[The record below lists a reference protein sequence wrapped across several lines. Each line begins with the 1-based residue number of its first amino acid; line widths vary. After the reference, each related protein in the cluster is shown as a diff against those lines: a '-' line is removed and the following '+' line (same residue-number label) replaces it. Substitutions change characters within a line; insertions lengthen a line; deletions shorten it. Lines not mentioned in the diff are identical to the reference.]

1 MLDFVFDVSPRPVS
15 PYESVDGVRAKSSN
29 TRVTRHIL
37 CDEDLG
43 WFIGLY
49 VAEGCCESSRLT
61 ITLHI
66 DETDVADKWVSILSE
81 KFNLSA
87 KVKKNEE
94 NHTLKIRVS
103 SRILCNFFSELV
115 PGKAITKTLSYI
127 LHNQHDDFKK
137 GLLRGWVEGDGH
149 IDDERDNFSV
159 TGVTSSD
166 QLAKDLYRMSTEV
179 GIKPTWSIRKQA
191 DHQNAPSNVLSFCGS
206 PASVLLKKPQIHKR
220 GPKSYQELETGYS
233 VQVESTASLH
243 VRNVMVYNLK
253 VQNTHSYVVSGFAV
267 HNCVGQSH
275 QLIAQGT
282 MAINSILDGTKY
294 PGDPCVAD
302 QYAGGRVDVAGQPG
316 RWQGSNG
323 GWSAEWLTNRGGM
336 LLGAELGLPDGVL
349 DEKAWYER
357 NRADEKIAMQW
368 TATRQGVPEQYEKVA
383 KVRPIE
389 GSAMVQTV
397 EEVDAALGNL
407 QFINICTSLIPDAE
421 RGQGGVSRMRRR
433 GGHSTVIAGND
444 GPDEYP
450 YLYVQSWWKAYKG
463 PNPYS
468 DPFMADFNS
477 AVCYISR
484 RDLASVLTSRDCFT
498 FWGVQG
504 LEPVQNSFRI

>member
-1 MLDFVFDVSPRPVS
+1 MEVVQDFDPSTLYTP
-15 PYESVDGVRAKSSN
+15 ESKWWQRDDAFNKEWAAKSK
-29 TRVTRHIL
+29 TP
-37 CDEDLG
+37 
-43 WFIGLY
+43 LY
-49 VAEGCCESSRLT
+49 SLAAPLVMDAEPR
-61 ITLHI
+61 
-66 DETDVADKWVSILSE
+66 
-81 KFNLSA
+81 
-87 KVKKNEE
+87 KVN
-94 NHTLKIRVS
+94 
-103 SRILCNFFSELV
+103 
-115 PGKAITKTLSYI
+115 
-127 LHNQHDDFKK
+127 
-137 GLLRGWVEGDGH
+137 
-149 IDDERDNFSV
+149 
-159 TGVTSSD
+159 
-166 QLAKDLYRMSTEV
+166 
-179 GIKPTWSIRKQA
+179 
-191 DHQNAPSNVLSFCGS
+191 
-206 PASVLLKKPQIHKR
+206 LLK
-220 GPKSYQELETGYS
+220 Y
-233 VQVESTASLH
+233 
-243 VRNVMVYNLK
+243 LK
-253 VQNTHSYVVSGFAV
+253 LGLQRCYGSSWRWFPRMQWYGT
-267 HNCVGQSH
+267 CVGQSH

-421 RGQGGVSRMRRR
+421 RGQGGISRMRRR